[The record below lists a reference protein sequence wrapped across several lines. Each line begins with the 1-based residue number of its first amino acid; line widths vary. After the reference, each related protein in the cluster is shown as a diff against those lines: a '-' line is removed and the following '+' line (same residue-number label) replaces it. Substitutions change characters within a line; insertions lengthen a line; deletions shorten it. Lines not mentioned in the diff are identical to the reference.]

1 MKLIASGL
9 VASLTEELAAGQV
22 TGVACVISRSERH
35 NVSRLQ
41 PGQIL
46 VTEMTDASQEPNLL
60 CAGAIITDRGGYTCH
75 AALAANMFGVPCVV
89 GAEDA
94 SLRIQDGDLV
104 MLTPDGN
111 IYVMDVDDAVE
122 RTAISVDH

>member
-9 VASLTEELAAGQV
+9 VASLTEQLAAGRV
-22 TGVACVISRSERH
+22 VGVACVISRSERH

-41 PGQIL
+41 PGQVL

-60 CAGAIITDRGGYTCH
+60 YAAAIITDRGGYTCH

-104 MLTPDGN
+104 MLTPDGSV
-111 IYVMDVDDAVE
+111 YVLDEGDVAERAAV
-122 RTAISVDH
+122 SVGR